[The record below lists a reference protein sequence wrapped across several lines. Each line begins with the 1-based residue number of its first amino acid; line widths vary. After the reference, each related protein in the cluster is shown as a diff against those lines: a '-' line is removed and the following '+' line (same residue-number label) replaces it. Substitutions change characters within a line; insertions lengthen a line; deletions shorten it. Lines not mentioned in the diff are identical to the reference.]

1 MAYWNGGKQ
10 LQVAGSTNQYR
21 DNKWHLV
28 TLIRDKKGKTVSLFI
43 DAVNKGSVTDNSAS
57 IGINSSP
64 IYFGTA
70 NYSTLNEY
78 GWRGELDDIK
88 FYSRKLS
95 QQEISFDYNSVSNNN
110 SLTINFPLQNDNWA
124 VNSYH
129 NVTWTSSVDSRVDLT
144 ISYDN
149 GVTWET
155 LTTDKPSLAGIV
167 NKHLLQ
173 VKNRIGSAIVKVNN
187 GCYSLNRKFNIIASQ
202 EKSYL
207 WSNVLNGQP
216 YDASQFCSVPFKNL
230 PKWRDGAE
238 LRALNGKM
246 YLMGGWNPS
255 NPKDCD
261 GNNVFNKDRTNE
273 IWSTTDGLA
282 WVREVPYS
290 SDRTKIWGERHVF
303 ANLVHSGELW
313 ILGGDPNGGDYLND
327 VWKSSDGKNWNLQ
340 GILPENLKNRVLSLY
355 NEFNGQMWIMGGQ
368 TFPEMIPNGPPLIT
382 YNDVYS
388 STDGLNWS
396 KKKDA
401 SWPARGVYS
410 GNVVLNGKMWVL
422 GGGIY
427 QSTYLNDVWSTSDGN
442 NWTQEVDFAPWEGRQ
457 YHNVAVYDDKMWIIG
472 GANPRASKSIMDD
485 NTNLNDAWYS
495 GDGKNWYQVLNS
507 PWPHRHASSVEV
519 FNGELYLIAGNNIPA
534 YNVLY
539 LGLKGQAPIDVYK
552 LSKSNGSAARVAT
565 STTETNVKSNIK
577 QEELQYGLKVYPNP
591 SDGYFNIEI
600 PNNVEAFSIII
611 YTALGSEVF
620 KSDLSTGS
628 TFHVGGLTKEGLYLV
643 RLVDSKGNTIGIGKL
658 LISR

>member
-1 MAYWNGGKQ
+1 
-10 LQVAGSTNQYR
+10 
-21 DNKWHLV
+21 
-28 TLIRDKKGKTVSLFI
+28 
-43 DAVNKGSVTDNSAS
+43 
-57 IGINSSP
+57 
-64 IYFGTA
+64 
-70 NYSTLNEY
+70 
-78 GWRGELDDIK
+78 
-88 FYSRKLS
+88 
-95 QQEISFDYNSVSNNN
+95 
-110 SLTINFPLQNDNWA
+110 
-124 VNSYH
+124 
-129 NVTWTSSVDSRVDLT
+129 
-144 ISYDN
+144 
-149 GVTWET
+149 
-155 LTTDKPSLAGIV
+155 
-167 NKHLLQ
+167 
-173 VKNRIGSAIVKVNN
+173 
-187 GCYSLNRKFNIIASQ
+187 
-202 EKSYL
+202 
-207 WSNVLNGQP
+207 NVLNGQP

-246 YLMGGWNPS
+246 YLMGGWNPL

-261 GNNVFNKDRTNE
+261 GNNVFYKDRTNE
-273 IWSTTDGLA
+273 IWSTTDGVE
-282 WVREVPYS
+282 WVRELPYS
-290 SDRTKIWGERHVF
+290 SDRTKIWEERHVF

-313 ILGGDPNGGDYLND
+313 IFGGDPNGGHYQND
-327 VWKSSDGKNWNLQ
+327 VWKSSDGKNWNLL

-368 TFPEMIPNGPPLIT
+368 TFPEFIPNGPPLIF

-410 GNVVLNGKMWVL
+410 GSVVLNGKMWVL

-427 QSTYLNDVWSTSDGN
+427 QSTHLNDVWSTSDGD

-472 GANPRASKSIMDD
+472 GANPTASASIRD
-485 NTNLNDAWYS
+485 NNYNLNDAWYS

-552 LSKSNGSAARVAT
+552 LSKSNGSGARVAT

-620 KSDLSTGS
+620 KSDLSIGS